1 MKGGAFLSTIQTA
14 FHQLCLI
21 GPSVGA
27 AGNRQD
33 ENITNGLK
41 LMLPSLTREI
51 YSTSAKSFCSGRFW
65 PSFWPVF
72 SVSHNQSSPVLK
84 TQSDHVFS
92 CLNSVASVF

>member
-1 MKGGAFLSTIQTA
+1 MKGGAFLSSIQTA

-41 LMLPSLTREI
+41 LMLPSLTLEI
-51 YSTSAKSFCSGRFW
+51 YSTSAKTFCAGRFRTL
-65 PSFWPVF
+65 FLATF
-72 SVSHNQSSPVLK
+72 SPLLSPTFKVPFQSSYV
-84 TQSDHVFS
+84 T
-92 CLNSVASVF
+92 